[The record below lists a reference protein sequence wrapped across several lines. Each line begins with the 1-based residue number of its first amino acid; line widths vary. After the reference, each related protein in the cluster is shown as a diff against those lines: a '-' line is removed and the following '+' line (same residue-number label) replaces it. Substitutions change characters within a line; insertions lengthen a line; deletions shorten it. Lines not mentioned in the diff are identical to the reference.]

1 MKKNDASKAALL
13 EQLRK
18 TPVLQIACEKVGISR
33 VTLYRWRAADA
44 EFAKAID
51 GAMLEGRLMVN
62 DLAESQL
69 ISAVKDRNFNAIA
82 YWLRHNHSVYKN
94 KVEIEGALKVI
105 EEMSPEQAAMTERLL
120 NFARNT
126 IGNHERTD

>member
-1 MKKNDASKAALL
+1 MKKNDASKVALL

-18 TPVLQIACEKVGISR
+18 TPILQIACEKVGISR

-51 GAMLEGRLMVN
+51 EAMLEGRLMVN

-69 ISAVKDRNFNAIA
+69 ISAVKDRNITAILA
-82 YWLRHNHSVYKN
+82 WLKHNHPNYRTR
-94 KVEIEGALKVI
+94 VEIEGSLRVI
-105 EEMSPEQAAMTERLL
+105 EELSPEQAEQVKKALALANVTLH
-120 NFARNT
+120 
-126 IGNHERTD
+126 NHE